1 MKINI
6 NLDVTPQEARTFF
19 GLPDVKPL
27 QDEMLGKVREKILSG
42 AEGFDPVSLLKPFF
56 PQNVQTL
63 EAIQKSFWQALAGKT
78 GGPGADQAAA
88 NAAAQEPKSREPKVT
103 RESPAKPRK
112 TGAN

>member
-1 MKINI
+1 MKITI

-78 GGPGADQAAA
+78 GGPVEQVPPTKT
-88 NAAAQEPKSREPKVT
+88 AQDTKREARSASDT
-103 RESPAKPRK
+103 SPKPR

>member
-1 MKINI
+1 MKITI

-63 EAIQKSFWQALAGKT
+63 EAMQKSFWQALAGKT
-78 GGPGADQAAA
+78 GATAEQAPPGKPPTSARARDAKVREEPAKSRTGPG
-88 NAAAQEPKSREPKVT
+88 
-103 RESPAKPRK
+103 
-112 TGAN
+112 